1 MLAVGDGVEHFRPGQ
16 RVAWVYAPGSYTDRA
31 MVPADALVPIP
42 DGIDDRTAA
51 SVMMKGLTCQPLRHR
66 ILSRPARRRRAGP
79 CGGGRRRIAA
89 HPDHQAERRARDRP
103 RLVH

>member
-51 SVMMKGLTCQPLRHR
+51 SVMMKGLTASHFATEFYPVQPGDV
-66 ILSRPARRRRAGP
+66 A
-79 CGGGRRRIAA
+79 
-89 HPDHQAERRARDRP
+89 
-103 RLVH
+103 LVHAAAEASDCCSPRSSS